1 MSTAPAPVSIFKSEV
16 VALTSVGLL
25 EGELEKRIAED
36 PGVLGLGKLLL
47 VERQRAQTAGRLD
60 LLLED
65 LERQSRFEVE
75 LMLGRLDESHLIRA
89 IEYWD
94 IERRRYP
101 GYDHCAVVIAEDLTS
116 RFLNVIQLFS
126 GSVPIIAIQV
136 NCLKVGDSLA
146 LNFLKVLDGR
156 GALRTD
162 DRDEAK
168 GKATNREEWLKYI
181 GQGILS
187 IADDCLATI
196 NSVARRKRTLTYLQT
211 FVGLKDGL
219 KPNNFVHFYPRKS
232 GIKILVRISPV
243 EPWAKRLEGSNL
255 DFTQDADQLI
265 IDVTPQTFAENRNLI
280 DEILRESVKQ
290 DEE

>member
-1 MSTAPAPVSIFKSEV
+1 MSTATAPLKIVKSEI
-16 VALTSVGLL
+16 VALSSVGLP
-25 EGELEKRIAED
+25 EAELEKRITED
-36 PGVLGLGKLLL
+36 PGILGLGKLLL

-75 LMLGRLDESHLIRA
+75 LMLGRLDESHLMRA

-168 GKATNREEWLKYI
+168 GKATNREEWLKYV

-196 NSVARRKRTLTYLQT
+196 NSVARRKRTLTYLQA

-243 EPWAKRLEGSNL
+243 EPWAKRLEDSNL

-265 IDVTPQTFAENRNLI
+265 IDVTPQTFAENRSLI

>member
-1 MSTAPAPVSIFKSEV
+1 MSTAPAPLKIVKSEI
-16 VALTSVGLL
+16 VALSSVGLP
-25 EGELEKRIAED
+25 EAELEKRITED
-36 PGVLGLGKLLL
+36 PGILGLGKLLL

-101 GYDHCAVVIAEDLTS
+101 GYDHCAVVVAEDLTS

-168 GKATNREEWLKYI
+168 GKATNREEWLKYV

-196 NSVARRKRTLTYLQT
+196 NSVARRKRTLTYLQA

-243 EPWAKRLEGSNL
+243 EPWAKRLEDSNL
-255 DFTQDADQLI
+255 DFT
-265 IDVTPQTFAENRNLI
+265 
-280 DEILRESVKQ
+280 
-290 DEE
+290 